1 MNPTSRR
8 AIDMN
13 RKTIVTLVRAVIA
26 AALIVAGLDLA
37 RAEATPAGTTTPKA
51 GAARPSVVPSPKGDG
66 SQMNPMRRTQNV
78 DRQKAANS
86 AAERKK
92 ANEAAGAKSAPPKG

>member
-1 MNPTSRR
+1 
-8 AIDMN
+8 MN

-26 AALIVAGLDLA
+26 ATLIVAGLDLA
-37 RAEATPAGTTTPKA
+37 RAEETPAPTRTP
-51 GAARPSVVPSPKGDG
+51 RPSVVASPKGDG
-66 SQMNPMRRTQNV
+66 S
-78 DRQKAANS
+78 QKAANS

>member
-1 MNPTSRR
+1 
-8 AIDMN
+8 MN

-37 RAEATPAGTTTPKA
+37 RAEETPAPTRTP
-51 GAARPSVVPSPKGDG
+51 RPSVVASPKGDG
-66 SQMNPMRRTQNV
+66 SQMNPMRRTQSA